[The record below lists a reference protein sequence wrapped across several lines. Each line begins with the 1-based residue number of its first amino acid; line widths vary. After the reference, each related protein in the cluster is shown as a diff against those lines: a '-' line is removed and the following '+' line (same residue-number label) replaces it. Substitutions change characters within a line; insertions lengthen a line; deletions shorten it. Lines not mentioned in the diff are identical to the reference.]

1 MNGKIL
7 ISFYKP
13 GIITFLIIRKVDR
26 IKKKDFET
34 LKKTFLLAKK
44 FIFSFLNKL
53 YRSDTESAEDTTAT
67 KDETKP
73 EEEAKKDDKK
83 AAGPTVVARM
93 SNLFAAVKKSVKKPK
108 ENKYTAETPESEM
121 KVIIK

>member
-1 MNGKIL
+1 MK
-7 ISFYKP
+7 
-13 GIITFLIIRKVDR
+13 
-26 IKKKDFET
+26 KKKDFKT

>member
-1 MNGKIL
+1 MPKN
-7 ISFYKP
+7 SF
-13 GIITFLIIRKVDR
+13 FLI
-26 IKKKDFET
+26 
-34 LKKTFLLAKK
+34 
-44 FIFSFLNKL
+44 KL